1 MGNVKEGNTP
11 LTSHIFKFDRDLISF
26 SITFTCTPNPI
37 PTQLNATQ
45 PNATHELPHCMMT
58 QHQPQHTQ
66 HTQHKHR
73 SIQSAKDITA
83 ETNTST
89 KSNPSASHAPSHST
103 TSPRPNG
110 ASTCNRTPAHRPIS
124 QSTRPCSTPT
134 IESWDSIFP
143 PAAI

>member
-1 MGNVKEGNTP
+1 MNWEMSKKETLHSPHISSSLTVISSHFP
-11 LTSHIFKFDRDLISF
+11 LHSLAH
-26 SITFTCTPNPI
+26 PI
-37 PTQLNATQ
+37 PFQPNSTQ
-45 PNATHELPHCMMT
+45 PNATHELPHYMMT
-58 QHQPQHTQ
+58 QHQPQ